1 MRLKVLLAIAAGTS
15 AGIATTAA
23 IDGTTFATQAGITG
37 SAIGGKT
44 AALATKMANTGAVS
58 TVTNWVTGAAT
69 GASAAAFWPVTV
81 FVGILVLLKL
91 AAVRA
96 RYVRKRQNRRLND
109 EVAEAA
115 KAVQGDN
122 FEMMPV
128 AKEVGEVE
136 ENLFVKT
143 PSSPYGV
150 DFCKDSRFKSK
161 RNGVWFKK
169 SYTLEYLEPINGL
182 EIGRNGHLRFVV
194 DPDTWD
200 KTMTVGDVEQS
211 IKFYEYALE
220 GGVDIRTRDNILE
233 IRKLLYTNTNY
244 TTLSQNPDIFAGH
257 LLK

>member
-37 SAIGGKT
+37 SAIGGET

-58 TVTNWVTGAAT
+58 TVTNWVAGAAT
-69 GASAAAFWPVTV
+69 GASAAAFWPVTA

-96 RYVRKRQNRRLND
+96 RYVRKRQNRRLNE

-136 ENLFVKT
+136 RNLFVKT
-143 PSSPYGV
+143 SSSPYGV

-161 RNGVWFKK
+161 RNGIWFKK

-194 DPDTWD
+194 DLDTWD

-220 GGVDIRTRDNILE
+220 GGVDIRTRENILG

-244 TTLSQNPDIFAGH
+244 TTSS
-257 LLK
+257 

>member
-37 SAIGGKT
+37 SAIGGET

-58 TVTNWVTGAAT
+58 TVTNWVAGAAT
-69 GASAAAFWPVTV
+69 GASAAAFWPVTA

-96 RYVRKRQNRRLND
+96 RYVRKRQNRRLNE
-109 EVAEAA
+109 EVAESA
-115 KAVQGDN
+115 KAAQGDN
-122 FEMMPV
+122 FEMMSV
-128 AKEVGEVE
+128 AKNVGKVE

-194 DPDTWD
+194 NPDTWD

-244 TTLSQNPDIFAGH
+244 TTSS
-257 LLK
+257 

>member
-37 SAIGGKT
+37 SAIGGET
-44 AALATKMANTGAVS
+44 AVLATKMANTGAVS

-69 GASAAAFWPVTV
+69 GASAAAFWPVTA

-96 RYVRKRQNRRLND
+96 RYVRKRQNRRLN
-109 EVAEAA
+109 EEIAEAA
-115 KAVQGDN
+115 RVAQGDN

-136 ENLFVKT
+136 ENLFVGT

-169 SYTLEYLEPINGL
+169 RYTLEYLEPINGL

-194 DPDTWD
+194 APDTWD
-200 KTMTVGDVEQS
+200 KTMTVDVEKS
-211 IKFYEYALE
+211 IKFYEHALTGFDRNSVE
-220 GGVDIRTRDNILE
+220 GASPNDPTKNIIAIRDGHKIGHIVQILGGK
-233 IRKLLYTNTNY
+233 RK
-244 TTLSQNPDIFAGH
+244 
-257 LLK
+257 